1 MATAT
6 THTGVHFTHRQ
17 LASADSLTV
26 AGLVRLST
34 VDWPGRMVST
44 IFLQGCPWNCIYCHN
59 PDLIDCRTSGIMAWA
74 DVEAF
79 LQRRQ
84 GLLDGVV
91 FTGGEPT
98 RQRGLMDAMERAH
111 TLGFQ
116 VGLHTMGAYPT
127 LLRPLLPLIDWVGF
141 DIKAA
146 PTHYGSI
153 IATDVRSS
161 IGTVGS
167 RHAMESLDMLLD
179 AGIEVQA
186 RTTLHPDSVAITDLP
201 AIVELLQCKGVG
213 SYRLQQARA
222 EGARQELPDGRTL
235 SYDRPGWDAEFEAL
249 KARYN
254 FG

>member
-74 DVEAF
+74 DVETF

-116 VGLHTMGAYPT
+116 CGLHTMGAYPT

-179 AGIEVQA
+179 AGMAYRPALPSTRTLLPSLIFPPLWSCCSVKAWAPTGSNKPA
-186 RTTLHPDSVAITDLP
+186 RKGPAKRVRTAAPSATTD
-201 AIVELLQCKGVG
+201 
-213 SYRLQQARA
+213 
-222 EGARQELPDGRTL
+222 PDGMR
-235 SYDRPGWDAEFEAL
+235 SL
-249 KARYN
+249 KR
-254 FG
+254 

>member
-6 THTGVHFTHRQ
+6 TPTRVYLTRRQ

-74 DVEAF
+74 DVETF

-116 VGLHTMGAYPT
+116 VGC
-127 LLRPLLPLIDWVGF
+127 LLYTSD
-141 DIKAA
+141 AA
-146 PTHYGSI
+146 
-153 IATDVRSS
+153 D
-161 IGTVGS
+161 
-167 RHAMESLDMLLD
+167 
-179 AGIEVQA
+179 
-186 RTTLHPDSVAITDLP
+186 
-201 AIVELLQCKGVG
+201 EL
-213 SYRLQQARA
+213 
-222 EGARQELPDGRTL
+222 
-235 SYDRPGWDAEFEAL
+235 
-249 KARYN
+249 
-254 FG
+254 